1 VLAFSNGEICLYE
14 YERKQAKEAGVLD
27 DSVIA
32 AKWRSNEEY
41 YAVSIDSGPITV
53 AI

>member
-1 VLAFSNGEICLYE
+1 VIAFSNGEIYLYE
-14 YERKQAKEAGVLD
+14 HERKQAKEAGVLD

-32 AKWRSNEEY
+32 AKWRSNVEY
-41 YAVSIDSGPITV
+41 YAVSVDSCPITV